1 MHASFGQ
8 RQGDGDERLERALV
22 LLLLSDERR
31 QAWSP
36 EELAAELDTD
46 RPTLERALDG
56 LTQAGVV
63 EFAGADARASRAARR
78 IDELDLIGI

>member
-8 RQGDGDERLERALV
+8 RQGDGDERLERAIV
-22 LLLLSDERR
+22 LLLLTGERR
-31 QAWSP
+31 QAWSLGQ
-36 EELAAELDTD
+36 LAAELDAD
-46 RPTLERALDG
+46 QPALERALDR

-63 EFAGADARASRAARR
+63 AFAGADVRASRAARR